1 MLNQFSLLMSVLHSQ
16 CCPKRSYFNE
26 NKKRS
31 GMQYETE
38 NNDIDDANLVERWQ
52 PHDNPETVKEYE

>member
-1 MLNQFSLLMSVLHSQ
+1 
-16 CCPKRSYFNE
+16 
-26 NKKRS
+26 
-31 GMQYETE
+31 MQYETE